1 MHRPE
6 TIKADWNIQTE
17 NTSADSRILA
27 VPCSSLTW
35 GSRGKRKAPQSIGW
49 WSKVHRLTGDQRCAT
64 LRERQAG
71 TLELFE
77 PAPRQHSSSLGKR
90 WEQRQTDVK
99 SPLEVHNPRG
109 LEKERAAEETW
120 IRLSSF
126 HWLKSNK
133 CLKCYG
139 KLKQEKSF
147 VPSNESFSLPHTLLN
162 CKCHLR
168 GTDTTFTSIHRWTE
182 PQTNNKRTFPNS
194 DSHSDLNWMTKS
206 HCSRCINGNKILP

>member
-1 MHRPE
+1 MHCPE

-109 LEKERAAEETW
+109 LEKECAAEETW

-126 HWLKSNK
+126 HWFK
-133 CLKCYG
+133 
-139 KLKQEKSF
+139 KQQVFEVLWETKAREIFCSF
-147 VPSNESFSLPHTLLN
+147 KRVLLAPT
-162 CKCHLR
+162 HLA
-168 GTDTTFTSIHRWTE
+168 
-182 PQTNNKRTFPNS
+182 
-194 DSHSDLNWMTKS
+194 
-206 HCSRCINGNKILP
+206 